1 MAGLRGKKMDL
12 NRIEKPTLQ
21 LIKGGPATWDNS
33 KSCAVSIAY
42 VGGLADHADLALPLL
57 TSLGIPA
64 TFYVS
69 PSEVLN
75 YAPGWMNFDTSLHEL
90 GVAPFETAEA
100 DGSLPNWPTTA
111 IVSELQDANRFVRD
125 FFGINSTGLAVRG
138 DGSAH
143 EYAGIQTVGHILTE
157 REGSNTVQTNVLSL
171 SSLPASK
178 WPEYSKE
185 NQLELPNWTVIVFR
199 EIFGKSNAAI
209 LNHRMILESIRRSSR
224 DVWIAPISQVVT
236 ELRMR

>member
-1 MAGLRGKKMDL
+1 
-12 NRIEKPTLQ
+12 
-21 LIKGGPATWDNS
+21 
-33 KSCAVSIAY
+33 
-42 VGGLADHADLALPLL
+42 
-57 TSLGIPA
+57 
-64 TFYVS
+64 
-69 PSEVLN
+69 
-75 YAPGWMNFDTSLHEL
+75 
-90 GVAPFETAEA
+90 
-100 DGSLPNWPTTA
+100 
-111 IVSELQDANRFVRD
+111 LQDANRFVRD

-143 EYAGIQTVGHILTE
+143 EYAEIQTVGHILTE